1 MIKLENIH
9 KTFDNNQVLNG
20 IDLTI
25 AKGEVIVLI
34 GPSGCGKST
43 LLRCINGLES
53 VSEGKIWI
61 DGIDITG
68 KRVNW
73 QRIRQKVGMVFQSY
87 NLYPHLT
94 VLDNLILSPVRVQK
108 KTKKEAVEIALSL
121 LERVGLSD
129 KRNAY
134 PAQLSG
140 GQQQRIAIARSL
152 AMRPDVMLFDEVTSA
167 LDPELVKEVLDV
179 MLDLAREGMTM
190 VIVTHEMGFAKAAA
204 DRVVFLSGGAVIEE
218 GPPELFFEAPK
229 DERVKQFLNR
239 VLH

>member
-1 MIKLENIH
+1 MIKLE
-9 KTFDNNQVLNG
+9 KTYKSYGPNPVLNG
-20 IDLTI
+20 IDLEI
-25 AKGEVIVLI
+25 EKGEVVVLI

-43 LLRCINGLES
+43 LLRCMNGLER
-53 VSEGKIWI
+53 VDRGKIWI
-61 DGIDITG
+61 DGIEITQ
-68 KRVNW
+68 KKVDW
-73 QRIRQKVGMVFQSY
+73 QQVRQKVGMVFQNY

-94 VLDNLILSPVRVQK
+94 VLENLILSPVKVQK
-108 KTKKEAVEIALSL
+108 KSKKEAVEIAEAL
-121 LERVGLSD
+121 LERVGLPD

-179 MLDLAREGMTM
+179 MLDLAEAGMTM
-190 VIVTHEMGFAKAAA
+190 VIVTHEMGFARAAA
-204 DRVVFLSGGAVIEE
+204 DRVLFLSGGSVIEE
-218 GPPELFFEAPK
+218 GPPEHFFAAPK
-229 DERVKQFLNR
+229 DERVKQFLGK

>member
-1 MIKLENIH
+1 MIKIEQAY
-9 KTFDNNQVLNG
+9 KTFDRNPVLNG
-20 IDLTI
+20 VDLEV
-25 AKGEVIVLI
+25 AKGEVVVMI

-43 LLRCINGLES
+43 LLRCINGLER
-53 VSEGKIWI
+53 VDRGQIRV

-68 KRVNW
+68 KKVNW
-73 QRIRQKVGMVFQSY
+73 QQVRQKVGMVFQNY

-94 VLDNLILSPVRVQK
+94 VLENLILSPVKVQK
-108 KTKKEAVEIALSL
+108 KSRKEAVQTAEAL
-121 LERVGLSD
+121 LERVGLLD
-129 KRNAY
+129 KIDAY

-179 MLDLAREGMTM
+179 MLDLAKDGMTM
-190 VIVTHEMGFAKAAA
+190 IIVTHEMGFAKAAA
-204 DRVVFLSGGAVIEE
+204 DRIVFMSNGAIIEE
-218 GPPELFFEAPK
+218 GPPEAFFAAPK
-229 DERVKQFLNR
+229 DERVQQFLSR

>member
-179 MLDLAREGMTM
+179 MLDLARGGMTM

>member
-108 KTKKEAVEIALSL
+108 KNEKKKRLKSPFRCWSASGCPISGTLTLLSSA
-121 LERVGLSD
+121 GASS
-129 KRNAY
+129 
-134 PAQLSG
+134 SG
-140 GQQQRIAIARSL
+140 
-152 AMRPDVMLFDEVTSA
+152 
-167 LDPELVKEVLDV
+167 
-179 MLDLAREGMTM
+179 
-190 VIVTHEMGFAKAAA
+190 
-204 DRVVFLSGGAVIEE
+204 
-218 GPPELFFEAPK
+218 
-229 DERVKQFLNR
+229 
-239 VLH
+239 